1 MFTKQSIIKHTKILL
16 ALLIFHFIITT
27 FIRFQ
32 LWVDFWLEFLNTAIV
47 NLWKE
52 VYLAFIY
59 FLIIGYAVKNKK
71 VFKANTILIFF
82 IILFV
87 VSILISLLNWFNIKA
102 LILGIK
108 YDFWILLPVVMYQ
121 LIDFDENDKKNFYNF
136 FLKLIKITIVLSL
149 FFEIIRFVSPKIL
162 YLIWYWPLGDWIP
175 WQKPPMYFE
184 TWFYWIRRFSWIFS
198 GPNHM
203 AFYFVAFWPLIL
215 LSIFYRRLHFI
226 WWILYLI
233 LLIWTLSRS
242 GAIAFVWQ
250 IILIALF
257 IFIYNK
263 NLRRKIL
270 FIVDFLALMAWI
282 WWVYLYL
289 TWKYHQIIL
298 RGSSTKWHITKSLE
312 SLEKIKE
319 NLFIWHWLWTA
330 WPATHYTKTDVIPE
344 SWFLQIFY
352 ELWFVWWLL
361 WFAFLLLVVRNLYLT
376 WNKKFMKNIDI
387 MKVSLSIWVIW
398 LLIQGLV
405 LHSFEDSMIS
415 LPLFML
421 IWIFLSWLDNK
432 N

>member
-1 MFTKQSIIKHTKILL
+1 
-16 ALLIFHFIITT
+16 
-27 FIRFQ
+27 
-32 LWVDFWLEFLNTAIV
+32 
-47 NLWKE
+47 
-52 VYLAFIY
+52 
-59 FLIIGYAVKNKK
+59 
-71 VFKANTILIFF
+71 
-82 IILFV
+82 
-87 VSILISLLNWFNIKA
+87 
-102 LILGIK
+102 
-108 YDFWILLPVVMYQ
+108 
-121 LIDFDENDKKNFYNF
+121 
-136 FLKLIKITIVLSL
+136 
-149 FFEIIRFVSPKIL
+149 
-162 YLIWYWPLGDWIP
+162 
-175 WQKPPMYFE
+175 
-184 TWFYWIRRFSWIFS
+184 
-198 GPNHM
+198 M